1 MSHQT
6 NITRIR
12 AVYNALG
19 DLRNDVVFVGG
30 ATVSLY
36 ADQRAEE
43 VRPTED
49 IDVVVEI
56 MTHRDFSQLD
66 ERLRNLGFKNDQ
78 DSGIICRYI
87 INGLIVDIMPIHDEA
102 IGFAN
107 KWYPKGFELSEY
119 YEISENLSVRI
130 FAPVYFLA
138 SKLEAFKSR
147 GKNDWRTSKD
157 FEDIVFLLE
166 NRSQIWHEMES
177 AEGDVKAYLKNELR
191 AILNNPFVEEWVD
204 SHAGFGVIP
213 ATAFIINSMQKFVEE
228 G

>member
-107 KWYPKGFELSEY
+107 KWYP
-119 YEISENLSVRI
+119 
-130 FAPVYFLA
+130 
-138 SKLEAFKSR
+138 
-147 GKNDWRTSKD
+147 
-157 FEDIVFLLE
+157 
-166 NRSQIWHEMES
+166 
-177 AEGDVKAYLKNELR
+177 
-191 AILNNPFVEEWVD
+191 
-204 SHAGFGVIP
+204 
-213 ATAFIINSMQKFVEE
+213 
-228 G
+228 